1 MAQESCYPRQKSRS
15 WLAIGEG
22 KRKRSGE
29 KENEREGL
37 KEKAR
42 PQAAKVADNIH
53 FPILWK
59 SLENQLGYKEA
70 RQSPGLFFLYV

>member
-1 MAQESCYPRQKSRS
+1 VTGNWRREEKKIR
-15 WLAIGEG
+15 
-22 KRKRSGE
+22 RKRSGE

-53 FPILWK
+53 FPIL
-59 SLENQLGYKEA
+59 
-70 RQSPGLFFLYV
+70 